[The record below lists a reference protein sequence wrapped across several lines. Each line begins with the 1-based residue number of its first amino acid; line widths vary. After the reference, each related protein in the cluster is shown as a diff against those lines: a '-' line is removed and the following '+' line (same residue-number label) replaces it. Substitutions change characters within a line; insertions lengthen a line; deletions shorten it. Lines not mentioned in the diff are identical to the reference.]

1 LEAAV
6 IKDLLL
12 PLVSY
17 PKVIPNGPIRAVAE
31 LARHYGAHL
40 DAVVA
45 QIDVGSPLYY
55 EGAEIGVFL
64 DQANATSRKQASD
77 LAQTVKAAAEE
88 MGVACDIQID
98 KAPLLETAG
107 RLVEQARLT
116 SLSIV
121 PVRGDHG
128 DDRELAERLIF
139 GSGRPVL
146 IAPSGRRK
154 VEHAKLDRIAI
165 AWDGGKQAARAIADA
180 MPILQRAAAVRIFT
194 VEKDKTF
201 ESFRT
206 GVDLA
211 KHLGRYGLNA
221 EIDSIEKAPQQ
232 TIGDAF
238 KSYVAKHGIDLLVMG
253 AYGHSRTREFVLG
266 GATRGVLTD
275 PPCWTLLSHG

>member
-1 LEAAV
+1 M

-17 PKVIPNGPIRAVAE
+17 PKVIPNGPIRAVVE
-31 LARHYGAHL
+31 LAGHYGAHL

-64 DQANATSRKQASD
+64 EQANAMSRKQAAE

-88 MGVACDIQID
+88 KGVACDIRID
-98 KAPLLETAG
+98 KAPLLESAG

-116 SLSIV
+116 SLAIV
-121 PVRGDHG
+121 PVRHG
-128 DDRELAERLIF
+128 HDDDRELAERLIF

-146 IAPSGRRK
+146 IAPSGGRT

-211 KHLGRYGLNA
+211 KHLGRYGIDA
-221 EIDSIEKAPQQ
+221 TIDSIEKAVQQ
-232 TIGDAF
+232 TIGDTFRA
-238 KSYVAKHGIDLLVMG
+238 YVAKHSIDLLVMG
-253 AYGHSRTREFVLG
+253 AYGHSRMREFVLG

-275 PPCWTLLSHG
+275 PHCWTLLSHG